1 MKSKTLA
8 ISAISASLI
17 ALILT
22 LGAYVEITDV
32 FCIVISSVFV
42 ILPLYYKSYWGSF
55 LAYLAGGILAFMFSG
70 FNVLSIVF
78 PSYIAF
84 FGIFPLIKFLT
95 ADKGVNRWII
105 YFVGLI
111 WCVGAGYGLYFYYTM
126 VMDMNFNDL
135 PMWVSNNILYFVGAL
150 GVVFYVIYERYV
162 HFAKMTMDKLLMKII
177 K

>member
-8 ISAISASLI
+8 ISAISAALI

-22 LGAYVEITDV
+22 LGAYIEITDV

-42 ILPLYYKSYWGSF
+42 ILPLYYKSYLGSF
-55 LAYLAGGILAFMFSG
+55 LAYLVGGVLAFIFSG
-70 FNVLSIVF
+70 FNILSIVF

-84 FGIFPLIKFLT
+84 FGIFPLVKSIM
-95 ADKGVNRWII
+95 ADKGVNKWIT

-111 WCVGAGYGLYFYYTM
+111 WCVGAGYGIYFYYTG
-126 VMDMNFNDL
+126 VMGLALNEL
-135 PMWVSNNILYFVGAL
+135 PWWISQNILYFVGAF

-162 HFAKMTMDKLLMKII
+162 HLARVAMDKFLGKII